1 MPSKKYRV
9 THTGLNI
16 LEKGVM
22 RQLEV
27 GEEFT
32 HNDLPDFWASKVEEV
47 NSAGA
52 KEFEVATPKEDEEKK
67 SVRNKK

>member
-1 MPSKKYRV
+1 MSGKKYRV
-9 THTGLNI
+9 TKTGLNI

-32 HNDLPDFWASKVEEV
+32 HNELPYYWMSKVEEV
-47 NSAGA
+47 NASGS
-52 KEFEVATPKEDEEKK
+52 KDFEVATPTKAATKK
-67 SVRNKK
+67 

>member
-1 MPSKKYRV
+1 MSKKKYRV
-9 THTGLNI
+9 THSGLNI

-32 HNDLPDFWASKVEEV
+32 HDDLPEFWQSKVAEV
-47 NSAGA
+47 NSDGD
-52 KEFEVATPKEDEEKK
+52 KEFEVATPKEKAAPKTK
-67 SVRNKK
+67 S